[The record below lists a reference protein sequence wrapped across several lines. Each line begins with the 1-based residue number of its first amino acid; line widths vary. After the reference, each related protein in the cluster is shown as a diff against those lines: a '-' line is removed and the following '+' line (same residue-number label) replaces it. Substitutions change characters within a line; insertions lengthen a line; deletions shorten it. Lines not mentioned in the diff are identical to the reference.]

1 MAYWYLLVMEFLRQS
16 LGSLRYFGSERN
28 ILVPKG
34 EKNFLCR
41 SFVLRTNYSV
51 YRSGCAVLLAAILVF
66 VLFVFASNLCSAC
79 ATEFAYLTQP
89 FA

>member
-1 MAYWYLLVMEFLRQS
+1 MEFISES
-16 LGSLRYFGSERN
+16 LEYCEYFGSDRN

-34 EKNFLCR
+34 ERNFLCR
-41 SFVLRTNYSV
+41 SFVLRTNCSV
-51 YRSGCAVLLAAILVF
+51 YRSGCAVLLAAILLF
-66 VLFVFASNLCSAC
+66 VLFVFASNLRSAC